1 MSQNNKTVRNTALSL
16 LLLGT
21 ISAPVT
27 ANAAISTPEGR
38 STVYKTSLSTVEGL
52 DARVLDWRNPS
63 LEFTFDASDTD
74 WTDGLELLLS
84 ADPLGKVSRRTT
96 LMVQFNNGKPTPVI
110 TRGQGFDAHIKLDPA
125 RIRPRN
131 NKIRFCLLYTSDA
144 ADE

>member
-16 LLLGT
+16 LLLGA

-27 ANAAISTPEGR
+27 TNAAISTPEGR

-96 LMVQFNNGKPTPVI
+96 L
-110 TRGQGFDAHIKLDPA
+110 RL
-125 RIRPRN
+125 
-131 NKIRFCLLYTSDA
+131 
-144 ADE
+144 